1 MADIAISGL
10 GKAFGANRVLTDV
23 SMHIRSGEFIAVLGP
38 SGCGKTTLLRLIA
51 GFERPDTGHIA
62 FAGQTVSSTA
72 QHTPPEKRDLG
83 IVFQNYA
90 LWPHMTVAENVGYSL
105 KVAGR
110 STEERKKRVAE
121 ALRTVALTDFADRRP
136 SDLSG
141 GQRQRVALS
150 RCLAARNAIVLLDE
164 PLANLD
170 VHLRAAMED
179 EFTRFHQAS
188 GSTMVY
194 ITHDQSEAMTLADR
208 VAVMDAG
215 RLVQFAAPA
224 TLYREPATEM
234 VASFIGEGIVV
245 PAEDIVANGDGSA
258 RAAVLGMPVSL
269 RCASSEG
276 ERKSARIGLHP
287 QDIRLARA
295 GETGLPARIRRLSYR
310 GGGFRAEAVCEA
322 APQTVLAFDLPEQAP
337 IAPGALV
344 SLAIG
349 DGWVI
354 PAVAA

>member
-1 MADIAISGL
+1 MTDIAISKL
-10 GKAFGANRVLTDV
+10 GKAFGGNRVVSDV
-23 SMHIRSGEFIAVLGP
+23 TMHIRSGEFVAVLGP

-51 GFERPDTGHIA
+51 GFERPDAGSVR
-62 FAGQTVSSTA
+62 FAGELASSATH
-72 QHTPPEKRDLG
+72 HTPPEKRDLG

-90 LWPHMTVAENVGYSL
+90 LWPHMSVAENVGYSL
-105 KVAGR
+105 KVTGVPAN
-110 STEERKKRVAE
+110 ERERRVAE
-121 ALRTVALTDFADRRP
+121 ALKTVALDAMAERRP

-150 RCLAARNAIVLLDE
+150 RCLAARNGIVLLDE

-170 VHLRAAMED
+170 VHLRAAMEH

-194 ITHDQSEAMTLADR
+194 ITHDQSEAMALADR

-215 RLVQFAAPA
+215 RLVQFAAPS

-234 VASFIGEGIVV
+234 VAGFIGEGIVL
-245 PAEDIVANGDGSA
+245 PAEDIVADGDG
-258 RAAVLGMPVSL
+258 RAHASILGSPVQL
-269 RCASSEG
+269 RCAPG
-276 ERKSARIGLHP
+276 ERARRRAAIGLHP
-287 QDIRLARA
+287 QDIRLATANER
-295 GETGLPARIRRLSYR
+295 GLSARIRRLSYR
-310 GGGFRAEAVCEA
+310 GGSFRAEAVSEA
-322 APQTVLAFDLPEQAP
+322 APETVLAFDLPEQAP
-337 IAPGALV
+337 LAPGAAV

-354 PAVAA
+354 PALAA

>member
-1 MADIAISGL
+1 MADIAITGL
-10 GKAFGANRVLTDV
+10 GKAFGGNQVVSDV
-23 SMHIRSGEFIAVLGP
+23 SMQIRSGEFVAVLGP

-51 GFERPDTGHIA
+51 GFERPDAGSVR
-62 FAGQTVSSTA
+62 FAGEIVSSKTHHTA
-72 QHTPPEKRDLG
+72 PEKRDLG

-90 LWPHMTVAENVGYSL
+90 LWPHMSVAENVGYSL
-105 KVAGR
+105 KVAGV
-110 STEERKKRVAE
+110 SADERKRRVAE
-121 ALRTVALTDFADRRP
+121 ALNTVALQEFADRRP

-179 EFTRFHQAS
+179 EFTRFHAAS

-194 ITHDQSEAMTLADR
+194 ITHDQSEAMALADR

-234 VASFIGEGIVV
+234 VASFIGEGIVI
-245 PAEDIVANGDGSA
+245 PAEDIVADTAGYA
-258 RAAVLGMPVSL
+258 RATVLGTSVRL
-269 RCASSEG
+269 RCAPGEG
-276 ERKSARIGLHP
+276 SRKRAAIGLHP
-287 QDIRLARA
+287 QDIRLARPGDVA
-295 GETGLPARIRRLSYR
+295 LQARVTRLSYR
-310 GGGFRAEAVCEA
+310 GGGFRAEAISET
-322 APQTVLAFDLPEQAP
+322 APKTVLSFDLPEQAP
-337 IAPGALV
+337 LAPGTPV
-344 SLAIG
+344 SLTIG

-354 PAVAA
+354 PALAA